1 MKKNKKIIIA
11 IIVFAVLILA
21 VGIALAVVLKNNNK
35 EEFFKYASQIF
46 DSENGFIDNKI
57 EKYNQKKSSESF
69 ENTGKI
75 TVNVPTDDIDSKTA
89 NVINNSFNISFMG
102 NVDEPN
108 QKIEQLFKI
117 NYDKDNSFPILYKKV
132 EDVQAVKLSKI
143 MKKYLGMDFSEDNQ
157 LSSIGIDTNMLNS
170 FEFTAEE
177 KEKIKNEYLP
187 ILKNNVEE
195 KNFSK
200 VSTSDASGYVL
211 EIQNDKLQEILVKIL
226 DKLKEDNQLLAKFN
240 IKANWI
246 DMLINNLKLNDG
258 KTSITVY
265 HKDKKLNRIIIEL
278 DNIKLD
284 IKKIEL
290 EDELSYDINVTS
302 SNNNN
307 DILAKVVIGFS
318 GLNSLENVNETYS
331 LGIDLN
337 GNSYTYNIEN
347 SVNFTDV
354 EIKDF
359 KENELVD
366 LNKMSQENLA
376 KNMQTII
383 ERFNAINIE
392 LMEKAS
398 IKPENFWNNF
408 VPKFNTSANIDD
420 EDDED
425 DEDEANE
432 LLTDKDDK
440 EEEEETSEE
449 DKEEKTESEENKEN
463 DSSKKTSES
472 DGLASAFSE
481 TEKKTFNSKYTAY
494 EGDEV
499 KGSNVK
505 TLIMQIIANN
515 MADEERQIKV
525 TGDVKLTG
533 NEVPESLD
541 TSKTYAVT
549 FKKSDDGYVNEA
561 KIAENE

>member
-132 EDVQAVKLSKI
+132 ENVQAVKLSKI

-258 KTSITVY
+258 KTSFTVY

-318 GLNSLENVNETYS
+318 GLNSLENVNETLS

-383 ERFNAINIE
+383 ERFNSINIE

-420 EDDED
+420 EED
-425 DEDEANE
+425 DDEANE

-449 DKEEKTESEENKEN
+449 DKEEKTESEK
-463 DSSKKTSES
+463 D
-472 DGLASAFSE
+472 
-481 TEKKTFNSKYTAY
+481 
-494 EGDEV
+494 
-499 KGSNVK
+499 
-505 TLIMQIIANN
+505 I
-515 MADEERQIKV
+515 
-525 TGDVKLTG
+525 
-533 NEVPESLD
+533 
-541 TSKTYAVT
+541 
-549 FKKSDDGYVNEA
+549 
-561 KIAENE
+561 